1 MNCVGLEA
9 NDMVKLRKEA
19 SKSNCKIGVYKN
31 TLIKKAV
38 SEKGLEVS
46 ESVFKYPTMLFTV
59 EDDIVALA
67 KEVKKLT
74 ETHESVEFKAAVMGQ
89 QIIDKIG
96 LMKLAKLPSRD
107 VLLGQ
112 LVTRM
117 NTPIQKLVYVLSGPI
132 TSFVCG
138 LNQIKEQKEKEVK

>member
-1 MNCVGLEA
+1 
-9 NDMVKLRKEA
+9 
-19 SKSNCKIGVYKN
+19 
-31 TLIKKAV
+31 
-38 SEKGLEVS
+38 
-46 ESVFKYPTMLFTV
+46 MLFTV

-138 LNQIKEQKEKEVK
+138 LNQIKEQKEKANNYASKKRHCI